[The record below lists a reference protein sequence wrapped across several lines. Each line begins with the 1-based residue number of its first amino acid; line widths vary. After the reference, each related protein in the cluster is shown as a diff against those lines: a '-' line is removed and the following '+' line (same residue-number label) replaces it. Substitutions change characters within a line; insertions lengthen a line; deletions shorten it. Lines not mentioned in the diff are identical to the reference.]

1 MDMREQKFG
10 IEIELT
16 GITREKAAEV
26 IGTYLGSPSHYDGG
40 FYKEYSVMD
49 EQNRKWKVMYDSSIM
64 AKKKNG
70 TRAND
75 DYKVEFVSPICEY
88 SDIPRI
94 QEIIRQLRH
103 AGAVAG
109 ENSGIHVHIN
119 AAPHNAKTLRNLTN
133 IMYSKEDLIY
143 KALRVDV
150 DREYRYCKKVEEDF
164 LQELNR
170 KKPQTLQEV
179 STIWYKG
186 RDGSCEHYHTSRYHC
201 LNLHSVFQKG
211 TIEFRLFNST
221 THAGKVKTY
230 IQLCLAISAQALN
243 QSSAGRIK
251 TTSTN
256 EKYTFRTWLLR
267 LGMIGDEFKTARKL
281 LLENLEGGIA
291 WKDPEQAQR
300 QKERLRAA
308 KEKKEAVQTA
318 KPERIQTEEMSEE
331 PQEEEAQA
339 MSMTL

>member
-1 MDMREQKFG
+1 MREQKFG

-26 IGTYLGSPSHYDGG
+26 IGTYLGYPSHYDGG

-49 EQNRKWKVMYDSSIM
+49 EQNRKWKVMYDSSIV
-64 AKKKNG
+64 AKKKDG
-70 TRAND
+70 TRAGD

-170 KKPQTLQEV
+170 KKPQTLQEI
-179 STIWYKG
+179 SKIWYKG
-186 RDGSCEHYHTSRYHC
+186 RDGSYEHYHTSRYHC

-211 TIEFRLFNST
+211 TVEFRLFNST

-230 IQLCLAISAQALN
+230 IQLCLAISAQALS

-267 LGMIGDEFKTARKL
+267 LGMIGDEFKTARKF
-281 LLENLEGGIA
+281 LLENLEGSIA